1 MGPSEAREK
10 GKSLYVYIG
19 DAYAGRLM
27 EDRHGSLSFEYDEA
41 YRGVPLSLSMPTG
54 LVRYHDRTVR
64 PYLEGLLP
72 DDANTRE
79 KLGEMFGVSG
89 NNPFRT

>member
-27 EDRHGSLSFEYDEA
+27 EMRMP
-41 YRGVPLSLSMPTG
+41 GV
-54 LVRYHDRTVR
+54 
-64 PYLEGLLP
+64 
-72 DDANTRE
+72 
-79 KLGEMFGVSG
+79 
-89 NNPFRT
+89 